1 MTVTSYAEGVRTE
14 RHDQVIEVTLDR
26 PKANAIDPGLSQ
38 RLGEIFSEYR
48 DDPSLRV
55 AIVTAAGRFFSGG
68 WDLKAA
74 APDQDFGRGGFAGLT
89 EMFNLRK
96 PVIAAVNGI
105 AAGGGFELAL
115 ACDLIVAAESAE
127 FMVPE
132 IKIGLIPDGGGVL
145 RLPKRLPRS
154 LANELILTGRKM
166 SAAEADRHGL
176 LNRLVPLSDLMTT
189 ARALAAD
196 LVKSAPLA
204 VMAAKA
210 VMQATEAMSVEEGY
224 KLLASGTVPEYQ
236 RMRDSEDYWEGPKAF
251 QERRPPVWKGR

>member
-1 MTVTSYAEGVRTE
+1 MSVTKYSEGVRTE
-14 RHDQVIEVTLDR
+14 RRDRVREITLDR

-48 DDPSLRV
+48 DDPDLRV
-55 AIVTAAGRFFSGG
+55 AIVTAAGRFFSAG

-74 APDQDFGRGGFAGLT
+74 SPNQDFGRGGFAGLT

-115 ACDLIVAAESAE
+115 ACDMIVAAESAE

-132 IKIGLIPDGGGVL
+132 VKIGLIPDAGGVL

-154 LANELILTGRKM
+154 LANELIMTGRRM
-166 SAAEADRHGL
+166 DAAEADRHGL
-176 LNRLVPLSDLMTT
+176 LNRRVPLPDLMTA

-196 LVKSAPLA
+196 LVAAAPLA

-210 VMQATEAMSVEEGY
+210 VLQATEALTVEEGY
-224 KLLASGTVPEYQ
+224 KLMASGVLPEYQ
-236 RMRDSEDYWEGPKAF
+236 RMLDSEDYWEGPKAF

>member
-1 MTVTSYAEGVRTE
+1 MSVTNYAEGVRTE
-14 RHDQVIEVTLDR
+14 RRGQVIEITLDR
-26 PKANAIDPGLSQ
+26 PKANAIDPGISQ

-68 WDLKAA
+68 WDLKSA

-127 FMVPE
+127 FMLPE
-132 IKIGLIPDGGGVL
+132 VKIGLIPDGGGVL
-145 RLPKRLPRS
+145 RLPKRLPR
-154 LANELILTGRKM
+154 AIATELLMTGRRM
-166 SAAEADRHGL
+166 GAPEADRHGL
-176 LNRLVPLSDLMTT
+176 LNRCVPLADLMPA
-189 ARALAAD
+189 ARALADD
-196 LVKSAPLA
+196 LVASAPLA
-204 VMAAKA
+204 VMAVKA
-210 VMQATEAMSVEEGY
+210 VLQATEALTVEDGY
-224 KLLASGTVPEYQ
+224 KLLTSGALPDYQ